1 MDAAVTILAVQC
13 ASIGLRLRSDSHGGG
28 ADGLDNLARRGVDGV
43 VGPADL
49 LRAAPSVPIE
59 DAACIAAPGGAREC
73 LRAFMSVHFV
83 GFIDRCSSLLF
94 ARGRTDHLCGS
105 KGCDSDV
112 STATSGAKVSIVA
125 GPVGVRSH

>member
-1 MDAAVTILAVQC
+1 M
-13 ASIGLRLRSDSHGGG
+13 
-28 ADGLDNLARRGVDGV
+28 V
-43 VGPADL
+43 VGQMGSITSHAGASTGQMDQVIA

-112 STATSGAKVSIVA
+112 STATSGANVSIVDGA
-125 GPVGVRSH
+125 VGVRSHQCEAC